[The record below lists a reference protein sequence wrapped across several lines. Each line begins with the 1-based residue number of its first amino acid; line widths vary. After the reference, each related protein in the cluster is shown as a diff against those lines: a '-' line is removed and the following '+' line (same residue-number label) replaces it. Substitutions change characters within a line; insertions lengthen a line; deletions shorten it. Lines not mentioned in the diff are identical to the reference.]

1 MNLFK
6 KKKDKV
12 LSPGQQRKAENIAGH
27 ILKAQRKTAD
37 YLNTKT
43 AQISGKGWL
52 ILLICFC
59 AAFGSYCLLLLVQ
72 GFS

>member
-1 MNLFK
+1 MSLFK
-6 KKKDKV
+6 KNKHKV
-12 LSPGQQRKAENIAGH
+12 LTQSQQRKAENIAGH
-27 ILKAQRKTAD
+27 ILKTQRKAAD
-37 YLNTKT
+37 YLNGKT
-43 AQISGKGWL
+43 ASISSKSWL